1 MEAIEAGQ
9 NFKVYV
15 DYAHQKESM
24 EGLLNTAKTIV
35 KKDGKKIILLLGAEG
50 GGRDKG
56 KRGKVL
62 QRTDEDRVVVEG
74 VNIVKKHAKPNPM
87 KGVAGGIIE
96 KTMPIHQSNIAIFNG
111 ATGKADRV
119 GVKVLA
125 DGKKVRVYK
134 SSGEE
139 IKVA

>member
-1 MEAIEAGQ
+1 MI
-9 NFKVYV
+9 KLR
-15 DYAHQKESM
+15 K
-24 EGLLNTAKTIV
+24 
-35 KKDGKKIILLLGAEG
+35 GAEVIVIA
-50 GGRDKG
+50 GRDKG

-62 QRTDEDRVVVEG
+62 LRAAEDRVVVEG

-87 KGVAGGIIE
+87 KGVTGGIVE
-96 KTMPIHQSNIAIFNG
+96 KTMPIHQSNVAIFNA

-119 GVKVLA
+119 GIKALA

>member
-1 MEAIEAGQ
+1 MNKIRSGDE
-9 NFKVYV
+9 V
-15 DYAHQKESM
+15 
-24 EGLLNTAKTIV
+24 IV
-35 KKDGKKIILLLGAEG
+35 IA
-50 GGRDKG
+50 GRDKG

-96 KTMPIHQSNIAIFNG
+96 KAMPIHQSNIAIFNG